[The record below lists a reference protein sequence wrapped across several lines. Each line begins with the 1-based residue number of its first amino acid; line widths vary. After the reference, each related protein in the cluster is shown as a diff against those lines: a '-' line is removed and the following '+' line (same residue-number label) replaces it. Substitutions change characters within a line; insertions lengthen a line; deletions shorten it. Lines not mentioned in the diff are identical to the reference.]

1 MARSKLDL
9 RLRRKLRVRK
19 TVTGTPE
26 RPRLSVFRSLKHIS
40 AQLIDD
46 QDGKTIAAASTVE
59 KDLRTLKG
67 RSSMEGAKRI
77 GSLLAERAKVKGVTA
92 IVFDRSGYRY
102 HGRIKALADAARE
115 KGLQF

>member
-1 MARSKLDL
+1 MTTERT
-9 RLRRKLRVRK
+9 RGRRRRKLRVRK
-19 TVTGTPE
+19 KVSGSAA

-46 QDGKTIAAASTVE
+46 ASGRTLVAASTVE
-59 KDLRTLKG
+59 KALRGKTKG
-67 RSSMEGAKRI
+67 NAAAAKKI
-77 GSLLAERAKVKGVTA
+77 GMLLAERARAKGIET

-102 HGRIKALADAARE
+102 HGAVKALADAARE